1 MSTGERV
8 DTLENAL
15 KELAYAG
22 RRTEMSLDRL
32 SLEMR
37 EFKEEMREFK
47 DEMHAFKDEMSVFK
61 DEMGAFKDEM
71 GVFKDEMGAY
81 KDESSRQIREMN
93 LQWGRLANKMG
104 TFVEDVVL
112 PNFPRILERYF
123 DATEIEDI
131 YIRRKRRH
139 PHDSSRRKELD
150 LVAVTPD
157 VVFVNETKSS
167 PSIEAFRDFVESS
180 ESLFEYLPELEGRRV
195 VRIASALFLPAEVVG
210 YLSAHGCYAMM
221 LGDEIMDLVNFDE
234 VSA

>member
-1 MSTGERV
+1 MAMSTGERV

-47 DEMHAFKDEMSVFK
+47 DEMHAFKDEMS
-61 DEMGAFKDEM
+61 
-71 GVFKDEMGAY
+71 VFKDEMGAY